1 MHYVSTTTWSTLAV
15 AGASDPTKRVNYT
28 NGMILGVD
36 DFTQEATYVL
46 ARDRWLARETLGYG
60 TLTGLRVSLAT
71 DEEHGPQVKVN
82 AGVALTPTGYLV
94 EVTQEQCAWLNDW
107 LIANREQVTSPGD
120 GERLSLYIVLRYREC
135 PTDDQPVPGEPCRTA
150 DSSTA
155 PSRVTDDF
163 QLEIVTEP
171 PKQLEEDAVRAFAA
185 WLATIPIKELDED
198 GLLQRFE
205 QAIPVFATASEP
217 STGPLEFATPD
228 KWGTVPPPD
237 DVVIPS
243 DQVAEYLRVAFR
255 IWGTLI
261 RPLTLGDG
269 RTRSS
274 TPPVVEDILLAEVT
288 VLLQEATDEDGNKVY
303 QVDKPAEAQVNEANR
318 PHLLHLRM
326 VQEWLLRQWREP
338 ETLETP
344 PPSIPYGTAVKPE
357 TTFGAAA
364 SAGTSTD
371 VSRADHTHGSPP
383 DPIPA
388 HRADASAHT
397 LAGDVTGATGSSKV
411 TGLQGRGVDAAAPA
425 DGDLLG
431 FNTGSWRPVKPPA
444 GGGTTTLAGDV
455 TGPAGTTRVVRL
467 QNQPLNA
474 TPPTNGQVLTFSGG
488 AWQPLAPVTEPA
500 TGPFVEHPEKAGPY
514 RVVAAGTV
522 EFSFGDG
529 TLRHVG
535 PNDQLYNQLRS
546 VAMESDGEG
555 ADFIVAF
562 TFEGYQRPDLGDPKT
577 RRYVVKALPWFE
589 YEDKPTPAHLFFNV
603 AVRTFGEDIKLC
615 LFGMTDAAEGPRG
628 RISIEVSEYLARPQE
643 Q

>member
-60 TLTGLRVSLAT
+60 TLTGLRVSLAS
-71 DEEHGPQVKVN
+71 DEERGLQVKVN

-185 WLATIPIKELDED
+185 WLATIPIKELDDED
-198 GLLQRFE
+198 LLQRFE

-237 DVVIPS
+237 DVIIPS
-243 DQVAEYLRVAFR
+243 DQVTEYLRTAFR
-255 IWGTLI
+255 IWGALI
-261 RPLTLGDG
+261 RPLTLGEG
-269 RTRSS
+269 RARSS
-274 TPPVVEDILLAEVT
+274 TPPVVEDVLLAEVA
-288 VLLQEATDEDGNKVY
+288 VLLKEATDEDGNKVY
-303 QVDKPAEAQVNEANR
+303 QVDKPEEAQVNEANR

-326 VQEWLLRQWREP
+326 VQEWLLRQWQEP
-338 ETLETP
+338 EAPGT

-388 HRADASAHT
+388 HKTDADAHT

-411 TGLQGRGVDAAAPA
+411 TGLQGRGVDAAAPV

-431 FNTGSWRPVKPPA
+431 FNTGSWRPVKPPS

-455 TGPAGTTRVVRL
+455 TGPSGTTRVVRL

-474 TPPTNGQVLTFSGG
+474 TPPANGQVLTFSGG
-488 AWQPLAPVTEPA
+488 AWQPLAPSSGPA
-500 TGPFVEHPEKAGPY
+500 IGPFVERAEPDRGY
-514 RVVAAGTV
+514 RIVAAGTI
-522 EFSFGDG
+522 EFSFQDG
-529 TLRHVG
+529 TLGVVG
-535 PNDQLYNQLRS
+535 PNDTLYNKLEPVNIDRGDMVVS
-546 VAMESDGEG
+546 VRFDGFEPPKLENPEG
-555 ADFIVAF
+555 H
-562 TFEGYQRPDLGDPKT
+562 
-577 RRYVVKALPWFE
+577 RYIVKATPWFE
-589 YEDKPTPAHLFFNV
+589 FKDELTSPEAYFTVGVRRFHEAIDLVVVPRFNDDQ
-603 AVRTFGEDIKLC
+603 AL
-615 LFGMTDAAEGPRG
+615 G
-628 RISIEVSEYLARPQE
+628 RILIEVSEYPAS
-643 Q
+643 